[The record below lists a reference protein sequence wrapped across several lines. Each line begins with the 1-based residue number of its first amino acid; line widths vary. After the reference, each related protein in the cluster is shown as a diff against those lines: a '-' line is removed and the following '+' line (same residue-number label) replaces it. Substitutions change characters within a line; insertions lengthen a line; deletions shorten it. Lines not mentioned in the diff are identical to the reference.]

1 MRLLI
6 LLAMSCALR
15 AEFLRVELTV
25 GGLECASCAQ
35 SVDRSLKRIR
45 GVESAEF
52 RIKDSAAVVELAA
65 GNRIELARIRDAMKG
80 IGYTPKAAKVTARGE
95 AREQD
100 GKWVFRPAELD
111 SELPLDGPAQELRK
125 YQGAVVIV
133 EGTIADAAAPLV
145 VASIRR
151 E

>member
-15 AEFLRVELTV
+15 AEFLRVELAV

-52 RIKDSAAVVELAA
+52 RMKDSIAVIELAP
-65 GNRIELARIRDAMKG
+65 GNKVELARIRDAMKG
-80 IGYTPKAAKVTARGE
+80 IGYTPKSAKVTARGE
-95 AREQD
+95 AREQG
-100 GKWVFRPAELD
+100 GKWVFRPAGLE
-111 SELPLDGPAQELRK
+111 SELAIEGAGELRK
-125 YQGAVVIV
+125 YQGAVVII
-133 EGTIADAAAPLV
+133 EGTIADAAAPLAV
-145 VASIRR
+145 TSIRR
-151 E
+151 D

>member
-1 MRLLI
+1 MRVLI
-6 LLAMSCALR
+6 LLAMACALR
-15 AEFLRVELTV
+15 AEYLRVELTL

-52 RIKDSAAVVELAA
+52 RMKESVAVMDLAP
-65 GNRIELARIRDAMKG
+65 GNKVELARIRDAMKG
-80 IGYTPKAAKVTARGE
+80 IGYTPKSAKVTARGE

-100 GKWVFRPAELD
+100 RKWVFRPAGLD
-111 SELPLDGPAQELRK
+111 SELALEGSPEELRRNA
-125 YQGAVVIV
+125 GAVVIV

-145 VASIRR
+145 VSSIRR